1 MGYEK
6 EPIYNNPFKYTGNGI
21 LSWNK
26 YKDNEQYI
34 IKFSDDICVSIV
46 RGIYTYGFPDK
57 WESIVINKS
66 QIVSVLGFLS
76 EEDVLEILNQV
87 EDALENNIKHFSF
100 KDYIIGLGKKHED
113 NI

>member
-26 YKDNEQYI
+26 FKDSEQYI

-46 RGIYTYGFPDK
+46 KGLYTYGFPDK
-57 WESIVINKS
+57 WESVVIDKL
-66 QIVSVLGFLS
+66 QIVSVLGWLS
-76 EEDVLEILNQV
+76 EEDVLGILNQL
-87 EDALENNIKHFSF
+87 EDALENNIKNISF
-100 KDYIIGLGKKHED
+100 RGCNIYLGKKHED